1 MKLLPTIRQRT
12 SQLLSLYLPAFLMAG
27 LALGSWWLVRQ
38 NPEPVAVQ
46 SEPARILDYEMRD
59 FSTVTYSANGNAANA
74 LAGSSLQHFSTGE
87 MHIAQPRILLQ
98 HENGGQT
105 QASAKQA
112 ISNDDASDVTLQGQ
126 ALITRTGS
134 AAAPEMQLRGEQ
146 FHITQK
152 GQLIVAPQAVDIERG
167 KLRFTAGGM
176 QYNADSGVLELTRGV
191 RGQIQP

>member
-1 MKLLPTIRQRT
+1 MKLLPTIRQRA

-46 SEPARILDYEMRD
+46 SEPARILDYEMRE
-59 FSTVTYSANGNAANA
+59 FSTVTYSANGKAANA
-74 LAGSSLQHFSTGE
+74 LAGSSMQHYSTGE

-126 ALITRTGS
+126 ALITRTSS

-176 QYNADSGVLELTRGV
+176 QYDADSGVLLLTRGV

>member
-1 MKLLPTIRQRT
+1 MKLLPTIRQRA
-12 SQLLSLYLPAFLMAG
+12 SQMLSLYLPAFLMAG

-38 NPEPVAVQ
+38 NPAPVAVQ

-59 FSTVTYSANGNAANA
+59 FSSVTYLANGQAANA
-74 LAGSSLQHFSTGE
+74 LAGSSMQHYSDGQMQIE
-87 MHIAQPRILLQ
+87 QPRIQQQ
-98 HENGGQT
+98 HEDGSQT
-105 QASAKQA
+105 KASAKQA

-146 FHITQK
+146 FRITQK

-167 KLRFTAGGM
+167 KLRFRAGAM
-176 QYNADSGVLELTRGV
+176 QFNADSGVLELTRGV